1 MDDPNSH
8 PSASA
13 GAPTV
18 QPPHAPRQSLW
29 ARGSGMFY
37 GWKIVAASAGIQMLS
52 ASLLGYAFGQYVVL
66 LSREFGWSKTA
77 ISAASSL
84 REAESGVLGPVQG
97 YLLSRFGP
105 RRICQVGIVIFALG
119 FFLFSLVQTLPQFY
133 GAFLVM
139 AVGASLSGYL
149 TLTYAAVEWF
159 ERKRSTAISLT
170 AGGMAIGGVVVRITV
185 MSLETFG
192 WRETAV
198 FSGIIMLLVGLPLA
212 QVIRF
217 HPSDMGL
224 HPDGIDPATEAPLAP
239 GEVRRSTATTYE
251 FSLREAVRT
260 RAFWFIGLGHASS
273 LFIVSAINVHLIS
286 HLTES
291 LGYTLGYASTIVLP
305 LPMLFMAGTLL
316 GGPLGDRYDKR
327 WLVVICMFMH
337 ATGILVLAY
346 ALNVEMVLA
355 FQVLH
360 GLAWGFRGPQMA
372 AIRADYFGRKSFATI
387 LGVSNLII
395 IIGTISG
402 PVIAGYMYDRTGN
415 YQIGFVILAAIAAAG
430 SIFFVLGTPPPPPVT
445 APQPTSA

>member
-1 MDDPNSH
+1 M
-8 PSASA
+8 
-13 GAPTV
+13 
-18 QPPHAPRQSLW
+18 
-29 ARGSGMFY
+29 
-37 GWKIVAASAGIQMLS
+37 
-52 ASLLGYAFGQYVVL
+52 
-66 LSREFGWSKTA
+66 
-77 ISAASSL
+77 
-84 REAESGVLGPVQG
+84 
-97 YLLSRFGP
+97 
-105 RRICQVGIVIFALG
+105 
-119 FFLFSLVQTLPQFY
+119 
-133 GAFLVM
+133 
-139 AVGASLSGYL
+139 
-149 TLTYAAVEWF
+149 
-159 ERKRSTAISLT
+159 
-170 AGGMAIGGVVVRITV
+170 
-185 MSLETFG
+185 
-192 WRETAV
+192 
-198 FSGIIMLLVGLPLA
+198 
-212 QVIRF
+212 
-217 HPSDMGL
+217 
-224 HPDGIDPATEAPLAP
+224 
-239 GEVRRSTATTYE
+239 
-251 FSLREAVRT
+251 
-260 RAFWFIGLGHASS
+260 
-273 LFIVSAINVHLIS
+273 HLIS

-346 ALNVEMVLA
+346 AQNVEMVLA